1 MNIIKY
7 FSITFICFGIMPIM
21 FGFLHM
27 NKKVG
32 DIYDNLNE
40 INEEINDWSKNL
52 FAASL
57 FVNYQEK
64 ARYPYIHLK
73 RNKFF

>member
-1 MNIIKY
+1 
-7 FSITFICFGIMPIM
+7 
-21 FGFLHM
+21 M
-27 NKKVG
+27 NKKVE

-40 INEEINDWSKNL
+40 PNAEIKDWSKNL
-52 FAASL
+52 FAATV

-73 RNKFF
+73 RN